1 MLGLGLGEIAIIA
14 IVILLV
20 VGPEQLP
27 QLMRTAGRTYGQVRR
42 AADDLRRAFVLE
54 ADRQD
59 ADERYR
65 KLQERRKEM
74 EEARRQAK
82 EALGSVHQAPAL
94 PGLPR
99 PAPDPEPEHPPAAP
113 DGGGS

>member
-1 MLGLGLGEIAIIA
+1 VLPRGGSVLGLGLGEIALIA

-82 EALGSVHQAPAL
+82 EALGSVHQAP
-94 PGLPR
+94 
-99 PAPDPEPEHPPAAP
+99 DPEPERPPAAP
-113 DGGGS
+113 EGGGS